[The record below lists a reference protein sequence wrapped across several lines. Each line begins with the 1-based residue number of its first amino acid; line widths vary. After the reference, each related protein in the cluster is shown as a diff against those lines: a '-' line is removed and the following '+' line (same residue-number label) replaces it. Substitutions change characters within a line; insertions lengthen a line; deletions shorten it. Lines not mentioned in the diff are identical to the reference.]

1 MDVSLNMSTY
11 YIVLYWPFLSIKAN
25 NNEQMAMEPL
35 MNGHRGGGNNA
46 GPGKNGGGA
55 PVVTEATA
63 AVKAA
68 ATNAVD
74 TNNIRWFI

>member
-1 MDVSLNMSTY
+1 
-11 YIVLYWPFLSIKAN
+11 
-25 NNEQMAMEPL
+25 MAMEPL
-35 MNGHRGGGNNA
+35 MNGHRGGGNGA

-74 TNNIRWFI
+74 TNNIR

>member
-1 MDVSLNMSTY
+1 
-11 YIVLYWPFLSIKAN
+11 
-25 NNEQMAMEPL
+25 MAMEPL
-35 MNGHRGGGNNA
+35 MNGHRGGNGA

-74 TNNIRWFI
+74 TNNTR

>member
-1 MDVSLNMSTY
+1 
-11 YIVLYWPFLSIKAN
+11 
-25 NNEQMAMEPL
+25 MEPL
-35 MNGHRGGGNNA
+35 MNGHRGGNGA

-55 PVVTEATA
+55 PVVTA

-74 TNNIRWFI
+74 TNNIR